1 MISIFCYVVLYYNID
16 KIFQTLYLPYL
27 LSNNYI
33 ENSNE
38 TISTNPELFFF
49 LNITSYFMLFLYAY
63 TLSYRMLILHTNDK
77 ISLGLSFLYIKYITD
92 IILSPNITIQEYELE
107 RSVMWGFTT
116 PLMLQM
122 YCNTNDLT
130 LYNINIHYYIFCIT
144 LYSFT
149 IPFKHEVYYKLLT
162 LLLYIPGYLFIKTLY
177 KYKHL
182 PFTNMYIF
190 IWSIFMIL
198 NIIDVS
204 GIVNPIYMHALY
216 IITDTLSKFICNV
229 VISNYNEQVDF
240 VRKRMDLQSVTFVS
254 YIIKYINQY
263 ENDNQNLSPF
273 CKELVECYKK
283 KLLIKIPKTNDNLRL
298 DLLKKILPFE
308 FDKDYINTNTNTIIT
323 TTNTNTNKKFD
334 FICVLFMDIVNYTEI
349 AKKYDGD
356 IIFKL
361 LHDVYNHFDN
371 IIKKYQHLQ
380 KIETIGDA
388 YMVVGDIFRNELN
401 HKIVVKNIILLAIE
415 FIKEI
420 KKIQTPD
427 NGPLSIRIGINLGSV
442 NIGILGN
449 EIPRLCI
456 VGNTV
461 NVASR
466 LQSTADENTIQL
478 SRHIYEIARE
488 TDFGTEL
495 NYTKKENVFLKNIGT
510 VITYVI

>member
-1 MISIFCYVVLYYNID
+1 
-16 KIFQTLYLPYL
+16 
-27 LSNNYI
+27 
-33 ENSNE
+33 
-38 TISTNPELFFF
+38 
-49 LNITSYFMLFLYAY
+49 
-63 TLSYRMLILHTNDK
+63 
-77 ISLGLSFLYIKYITD
+77 
-92 IILSPNITIQEYELE
+92 
-107 RSVMWGFTT
+107 
-116 PLMLQM
+116 
-122 YCNTNDLT
+122 
-130 LYNINIHYYIFCIT
+130 
-144 LYSFT
+144 
-149 IPFKHEVYYKLLT
+149 
-162 LLLYIPGYLFIKTLY
+162 
-177 KYKHL
+177 
-182 PFTNMYIF
+182 
-190 IWSIFMIL
+190 
-198 NIIDVS
+198 
-204 GIVNPIYMHALY
+204 
-216 IITDTLSKFICNV
+216 
-229 VISNYNEQVDF
+229 
-240 VRKRMDLQSVTFVS
+240 
-254 YIIKYINQY
+254 
-263 ENDNQNLSPF
+263 
-273 CKELVECYKK
+273 
-283 KLLIKIPKTNDNLRL
+283 
-298 DLLKKILPFE
+298 
-308 FDKDYINTNTNTIIT
+308 
-323 TTNTNTNKKFD
+323 
-334 FICVLFMDIVNYTEI
+334 MDIVNYTEI

-427 NGPLSIRIGINLGSV
+427 NEPLSIRIGINLGSV